1 MLRTTHETKTLTKS
15 HNKTLTIGSIAFII
29 ITVSLMPN
37 TRSYAAQA
45 LILQLQEQPEL
56 FVQYLRAAFKSLR

>member
-1 MLRTTHETKTLTKS
+1 MLVYSVRRILGV
-15 HNKTLTIGSIAFII
+15 LPALFII

-45 LILQLQEQPEL
+45 LILHLQEQPEL
-56 FVQYLRAAFKSLR
+56 FVHDLRAAFKSLR